1 MGNLHNNVLV
11 VSQAWIGD
19 IIMSQSLLIQLKK
32 TQKEMNLDVLAPE
45 WAIPLLKR
53 MPEVRNVISLPVRH
67 GELALKKRLAV
78 AKKLKG
84 KYGHA
89 IVLPRSFKSALV
101 PYFANIEKRT
111 GYLGELRY
119 GLLNDIRPHDKKL
132 APKTILQFKK
142 LGLERQDALA
152 DFIID
157 KPYLKISDKKVQDSL
172 LKFGLDTKKNVVA
185 LMPGAEFGP
194 SKRWPP
200 LKFARLATKLNQMGI
215 SIWLFGSINDIEI
228 GKEIC
233 KASDAPIVDLCGKT
247 TLDEAID
254 LISCIDL
261 AITND
266 TGLMHIAA
274 ATGRPLISIYGAT
287 SPTLYPPITKNAE
300 IMYNGIEC
308 SPCMQR
314 LCRYGHYKC
323 LTEINTDEVFEKTI
337 NRLSALN

>member
-1 MGNLHNNVLV
+1 MGNFHNNVLV

-45 WAIPLLKR
+45 WAMPLLKR
-53 MPEVRNVISLPVRH
+53 MPEVRDVISLPVKH

-78 AKKLKG
+78 AKRLKG
-84 KYGHA
+84 KYDHA

-132 APKTILQFKK
+132 VPKTVLQFKN
-142 LGLERQDALA
+142 LGLASQDASA
-152 DFIID
+152 DLIID
-157 KPYLKISDKKVQDSL
+157 KPYLRISNKKVQDSL
-172 LKFGLDTKKNVVA
+172 LKFGLDTKKSIVA

-200 LKFARLATKLNQMGI
+200 LKFAHLATKLNQTGI
-215 SIWLFGSINDIEI
+215 SIWLFGSANDVAI

-233 KASDAPIVDLCGKT
+233 KESDAPIINLCGKT

-254 LISCIDL
+254 LISCVDL

-266 TGLMHIAA
+266 TGLMHVAA
-274 ATGRPLISIYGAT
+274 ATGRSLISIYGAT

-300 IMYNGIEC
+300 IMYSGIEC
-308 SPCMQR
+308 SPCMQKS
-314 LCRYGHYKC
+314 CRYGHYKC
-323 LTEINTDEVFEKTI
+323 LTEINTDEVFEKI
-337 NRLSALN
+337 MKRLPALN